1 MAGKHFFT
9 LATMKQ
15 LCATILVSLFL
26 LTACSQHN
34 NEAKTSGPRTVLRF
48 DVDTAGNISDSFPEV
63 KKQLKEIA
71 IQMNNNA
78 DRVVIYSYTEKM
90 DSKEESMVI
99 AKRQADAA
107 KQVMMQFGE
116 RVYYNA
122 GIELKGFAEPIDAAH
137 PSAASNRRIEIETVQ

>member
-1 MAGKHFFT
+1 MKKFLSLSI
-9 LATMKQ
+9 LA
-15 LCATILVSLFL
+15 LILFA
-26 LTACSQHN
+26 ACNSN
-34 NEAKTSGPRTVLRF
+34 NPETTKTPEPVVLRF
-48 DVDTAGNISDSFPEV
+48 DLDSTGNISDSFPDV

-71 IQMNNNA
+71 IRMNNNA

-90 DSKEESMVI
+90 DSEEESMAI

-122 GIELKGFAEPIDAAH
+122 GIELKGCAEPIDAAN
-137 PSAASNRRIEIETVQ
+137 SRVKKLNRRIEIVFM